1 MGWLG
6 GAATAC
12 PDADT
17 ANRSGNGREA
27 KIARAARLMRLEENR
42 YSRLLDRQGDRS
54 MLAVIFKVSPRPAVR
69 DEYLGAPDHH
79 RVPRRIRDHGRL
91 AHRDAACPA

>member
-12 PDADT
+12 ADADT
-17 ANRSGNGREA
+17 ANRAGNGREV
-27 KIARAARLMRLEENR
+27 KIARAARLMHLEENR
-42 YSRLLDRQGDRS
+42 YSLLLDKQGDRS
-54 MLAVIFKVSPRPAVR
+54 MLAVIFALRRRPAVR

-79 RVPRRIRDHGRL
+79 CVPRRIRDHGRL
-91 AHRDAACPA
+91 AQPDAERPV